1 MYNIYLANIHEA
13 CDKVAAKVT
22 NIGSV
27 RLFDACMRAFTG
39 TPKAEAV
46 TFSVFINTPVMK
58 WGEATIHN
66 DGAYELRT
74 L

>member
-1 MYNIYLANIHEA
+1 MSTIYIPNILES
-13 CDKVAAKVT
+13 CDKVASKIT
-22 NIGSV
+22 NLSSC

-46 TFSVFINTPVMK
+46 TFSVFLNAPIMK

-66 DGAYELRT
+66 DGAVEIRIA
-74 L
+74 

>member
-1 MYNIYLANIHEA
+1 MYNIYIANIHEA
-13 CDKVAAKVT
+13 CDKVANKVT

-46 TFSVFINTPVMK
+46 TFSVFFNAPVMK
-58 WGEATIHN
+58 WGEATIHS
-66 DGAYELRT
+66 DGSCELRT
-74 L
+74 I